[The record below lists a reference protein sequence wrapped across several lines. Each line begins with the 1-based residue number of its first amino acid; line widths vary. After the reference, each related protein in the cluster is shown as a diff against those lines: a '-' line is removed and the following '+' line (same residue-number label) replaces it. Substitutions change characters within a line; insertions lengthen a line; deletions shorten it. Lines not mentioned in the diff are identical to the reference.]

1 MSKINMTEL
10 KAYYSEISK
19 AVVCPKKEKSAF
31 LAELKSNVEEFISLT
46 PEADIDMIKAEFGTA
61 EQIASSFIV
70 NADATAIKK
79 KVDIRKLILIFLAIV
94 LAVYLAFVVI
104 SLIDVHTE
112 AHGYMQEGIMMIN
125 TFTGGE
131 LL

>member
-10 KAYYSEISK
+10 KVYYSEISK
-19 AVVCPKKEKSAF
+19 AVVCPKKEKAAF

-70 NADATAIKK
+70 NADAAAIKK

-112 AHGYMQEGIMMIN
+112 SHGYMQEGIMMIN